1 MDTENYDIPEE
12 DFQIACF
19 ECEEGYIHLDF
30 ETVAVR
36 MTKERFLELTA
47 LLDQV
52 RSVIVND
59 AINRE
64 ESLGLN

>member
-1 MDTENYDIPEE
+1 MDTENLDIPGE
-12 DFQIACF
+12 DFEIACF

-36 MTKERFLELTA
+36 LTKERFLEFTA

-52 RSVIVND
+52 RSLIVND
-59 AINRE
+59 GINRE